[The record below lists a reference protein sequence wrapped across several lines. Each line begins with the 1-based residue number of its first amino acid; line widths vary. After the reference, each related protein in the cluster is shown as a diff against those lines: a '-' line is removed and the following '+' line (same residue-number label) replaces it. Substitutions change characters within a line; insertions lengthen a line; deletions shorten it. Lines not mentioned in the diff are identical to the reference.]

1 MSVIGLKR
9 ANCKNCYKCLRVCP
23 VKSITFKDDRA
34 EIMPQDCILC
44 GHCLEACPQN
54 AKTVQSD
61 IEKVLKYIASDA
73 KVVVSLAPS
82 FIGSFVFKKPAQI
95 VTALKKLGFDA
106 VAETA
111 EGASIV
117 TD

>member
-34 EIMPQDCILC
+34 EIMPQECILC

-54 AKTVQSD
+54 AKTLQSD
-61 IEKVLKYIASDA
+61 MEKVLKYINSDA
-73 KVVVSLAPS
+73 KV
-82 FIGSFVFKKPAQI
+82 I
-95 VTALKKLGFDA
+95 VCLLYTSRC
-106 VAETA
+106 V
-111 EGASIV
+111 
-117 TD
+117 